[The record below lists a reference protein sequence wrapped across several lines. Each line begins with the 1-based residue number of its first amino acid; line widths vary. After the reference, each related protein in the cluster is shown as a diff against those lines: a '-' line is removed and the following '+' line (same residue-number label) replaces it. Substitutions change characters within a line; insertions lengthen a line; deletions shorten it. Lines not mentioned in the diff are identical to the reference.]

1 MLRQIFFSIFF
12 FSQLL
17 FAQSSYIDYVS
28 PFHPVEGKK
37 GMVVSQ
43 NRDSSEIGIEILNM
57 GGNAIDAAVAVG
69 FSLSITLPRA
79 GHLGGGGFML
89 IRIKDEQEIIAIDFR
104 SRASE
109 NADLEKIFDF
119 KLPEE
124 YEFIDRDR
132 VRYGYQA
139 SAVPGTVAGL
149 LKAHELYGKLPLKK
163 IMEPVLR
170 QAKNGIVV
178 SFDLHHA
185 INSTPQL
192 LNDRESKK
200 IYFSG
205 DSPVPI
211 NSKLVLDDLHQTL
224 KLIAQKGKAGF
235 YEGITAKR
243 IASAMKQNNGFI
255 TSNDLKKYEAKVSKP
270 ISTKYRDKII
280 FTHGPP
286 SGGGIALL
294 SALNVIENYDFKIG
308 DSETFNTMH
317 VLAEAI
323 KYGHQMRSKHVGDP
337 DFESIPVDNL
347 IDKNASKA
355 FYNQINF
362 SSKLANTE
370 YQGPNIPESKDTT
383 HFSIIDADGNA
394 VSNTYTLGYSF
405 GSGVTIPGT
414 GILMNNQM
422 NNFALLAGSSIV
434 SREASTANRFKP
446 GKKPMSTMAPVIVTN
461 LSGDIFM
468 ITGSPGGSFIPS
480 SILRVINGVID
491 FDLDIGR
498 ATMLTRINKDWPNDK
513 FEYEGTLN
521 ADVKRALSEL
531 HTNLIDSKTMG
542 STQSII
548 IENGIKYG
556 FADLRRPNA
565 GVAIQN

>member
-1 MLRQIFFSIFF
+1 
-12 FSQLL
+12 
-17 FAQSSYIDYVS
+17 
-28 PFHPVEGKK
+28 
-37 GMVVSQ
+37 
-43 NRDSSEIGIEILNM
+43 
-57 GGNAIDAAVAVG
+57 
-69 FSLSITLPRA
+69 
-79 GHLGGGGFML
+79 
-89 IRIKDEQEIIAIDFR
+89 
-104 SRASE
+104 
-109 NADLEKIFDF
+109 
-119 KLPEE
+119 
-124 YEFIDRDR
+124 
-132 VRYGYQA
+132 
-139 SAVPGTVAGL
+139 
-149 LKAHELYGKLPLKK
+149 
-163 IMEPVLR
+163 
-170 QAKNGIVV
+170 
-178 SFDLHHA
+178 
-185 INSTPQL
+185 
-192 LNDRESKK
+192 
-200 IYFSG
+200 
-205 DSPVPI
+205 
-211 NSKLVLDDLHQTL
+211 
-224 KLIAQKGKAGF
+224 
-235 YEGITAKR
+235 
-243 IASAMKQNNGFI
+243 
-255 TSNDLKKYEAKVSKP
+255 
-270 ISTKYRDKII
+270 
-280 FTHGPP
+280 
-286 SGGGIALL
+286 
-294 SALNVIENYDFKIG
+294 
-308 DSETFNTMH
+308 MH

-362 SSKLANTE
+362 SSKLANIE
-370 YQGPNIPESKDTT
+370 YQGPNIPESRDTT

-434 SREASTANRFKP
+434 SREASIANRFKP

-513 FEYEGTLN
+513 FEYEETLN
-521 ADVKRALSEL
+521 ADVKRALSKL